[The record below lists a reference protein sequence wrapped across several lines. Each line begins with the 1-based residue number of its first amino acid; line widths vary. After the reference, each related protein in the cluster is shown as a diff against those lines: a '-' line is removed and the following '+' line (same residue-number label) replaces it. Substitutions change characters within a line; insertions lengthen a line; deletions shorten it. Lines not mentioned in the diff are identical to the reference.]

1 MKIIKEF
8 KEFAIKGNMFDMA
21 IGIIIGTAFN
31 KIVSSLVNDIIVP
44 FFGLIIGNVNFQNL
58 KVVLQEEMRNKDG
71 SITQEL
77 VAIKYGNL
85 IQVVFDFFIIA
96 FTIFLVI
103 KIFNN
108 LRKKAEDE
116 KDTTVPTPRDIEL
129 LSEIRDLLKEKQS
142 QADSLI
148 ITNHTSEGIPLAKRI
163 KNKN

>member
-8 KEFAIKGNMFDMA
+8 KEFAIKGIMFDMA

-71 SITQEL
+71 TIVQEL

-103 KIFNN
+103 KIFNR

-142 QADSLI
+142 
-148 ITNHTSEGIPLAKRI
+148 
-163 KNKN
+163 

>member
-1 MKIIKEF
+1 MKIINEF

-31 KIVSSLVNDIIVP
+31 KIVSSLVNDIIIP

-58 KVVLQEEMRNKDG
+58 KIILQEEMRNSDG

-103 KIFNN
+103 KIFNK

-142 QADSLI
+142 
-148 ITNHTSEGIPLAKRI
+148 
-163 KNKN
+163 

>member
-1 MKIIKEF
+1 MKMIKEF

-58 KVVLQEEMRNKDG
+58 KVVLQEEMRNNDG

-103 KIFNN
+103 KIFNR

-142 QADSLI
+142 
-148 ITNHTSEGIPLAKRI
+148 
-163 KNKN
+163 

>member
-58 KVVLQEEMRNKDG
+58 KIILQDEMRNSDG

-103 KIFNN
+103 KIFNK

-142 QADSLI
+142 
-148 ITNHTSEGIPLAKRI
+148 
-163 KNKN
+163 

>member
-31 KIVSSLVNDIIVP
+31 KIVSSLVIDIIVP

-58 KVVLQEEMRNKDG
+58 KVVLQEEMRNNDG

-103 KIFNN
+103 KIFNK

-129 LSEIRDLLKEKQS
+129 LSEIRDLLKEKQ
-142 QADSLI
+142 
-148 ITNHTSEGIPLAKRI
+148 
-163 KNKN
+163 

>member
-142 QADSLI
+142 
-148 ITNHTSEGIPLAKRI
+148 
-163 KNKN
+163 

>member
-1 MKIIKEF
+1 MIKEF

-58 KVVLQEEMRNKDG
+58 KVVLQEEMRNNDG

-103 KIFNN
+103 KIFNK

-142 QADSLI
+142 
-148 ITNHTSEGIPLAKRI
+148 
-163 KNKN
+163 